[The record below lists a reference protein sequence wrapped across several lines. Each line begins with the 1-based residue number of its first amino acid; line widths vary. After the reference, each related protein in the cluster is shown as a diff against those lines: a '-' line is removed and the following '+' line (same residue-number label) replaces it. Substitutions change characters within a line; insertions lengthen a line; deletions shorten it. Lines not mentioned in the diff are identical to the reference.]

1 MKNDY
6 FTVMIAGMAKPGM
19 EDYVRRNLFEIMK
32 NSRHDQGCITYNIH
46 ESIKTPGEFMVYMV
60 WKDEKSFEKH
70 NQTAI
75 MQEFKKQL
83 SHEWFEAQSSKTYWH
98 LLNSEQSE

>member
-1 MKNDY
+1 MKNES

-19 EDYVRRNLFEIMK
+19 EDYVRRNLLSLME
-32 NSRHDQGCITYNIH
+32 SSQHDEGCIIYNIH

-70 NQTAI
+70 NQTPA

-83 SHEWFEAQSSKTYWH
+83 SREWFEEQSSKTYWY
-98 LLNSEQSE
+98 LLNKDES